1 MDFREKSLDK
11 MMGSKLQLPRLQQK
25 TLNPITKQTTQ
36 KANVSTIGT
45 NPFKSDVL
53 NRKYKNTVKKL
64 YAQGNRDPLG
74 NAYSAVSQYKDI
86 VTAAYQ
92 HNGADPLK
100 AAEDQYNN
108 TMWQFGME
116 DRVQGKTY
124 EDLNAMLEESRKIK
138 TTDTAK
144 QAFYTGL
151 PEYLSSK
158 YAQSKSYSGLLND
171 PKLKA
176 RYNLPYREPV
186 QVKQLTDQEKAYW
199 DEMKQNPETAKWAEY
214 ANKPMTEEARQEMA
228 AYAASLAGQEDTE
241 ETKWLED
248 YIKRNTAKGA
258 QAWAEAEPENQ
269 MAKDTAY
276 FVTNQ
281 ERYTGTPEEVWQHV
295 QAARNEEA
303 QKKADEMSAFLPQM
317 QQLTQEI
324 YQSGKNPLDYFMG
337 GYGTQ
342 EQADMWQRLND
353 SDNPELAAL
362 TQYAAKPWDDTA
374 DAIISKY
381 AYQPDTRPFDAAYAQ
396 ANPAYMD
403 GNYQTVN
410 EGGYKSIQA
419 GNMAVDREVY
429 NALYELD
436 PEEAERYRLYK
447 TYEGHQLRN
456 DLLAAGAAQT
466 AKEDPVGATGASW
479 FLNLGRGINY
489 VDALGQNV
497 GRALSLRSDRPID
510 YMRTADMGT
519 MADTYQ
525 QTVASGIESDFWRT
539 MYGVGNSTVNTLLTA
554 PLGPGGAAFVMGSQ
568 AAQQRMQELQKL
580 RQENNIDTM
589 TDADILMGG
598 AVAGAIEY
606 VFEKVSIGKL
616 YNSMNTL
623 GKGGFMAYAKDIL
636 AQAGIN
642 GSEEAMT
649 TIANKIYDGLTMGE
663 NSEYMRDVMYYND
676 TLQLD
681 EEKAKNL
688 AMNRIMDE
696 VAEDAISGA
705 LQGLLMGGVS
715 NTVSG
720 TRTHAQNKRTG
731 NAAISADTQ
740 QTIIKMG
747 LKMGKDTDAYK
758 MASKMQGKKISAA
771 DLGRLMKAE
780 AQAAEGGLLGI
791 APAVQEVQQTIRLV
805 LEERGETGDLE
816 LISGAVVDMLMGN
829 QLEGDQMAALAGS
842 DTALSYVEDALQEK
856 GVLGDMEET
865 EKEADELEEV
875 PWQETEPAEETEA
888 AEEETEAPA
897 PVNLE
902 GLGMVAETEDGTI
915 TLRNEAGEE
924 TDLQDTDMD
933 DAEKKV
939 IAAGLHRNAAL
950 TEGMRKAYRAKTD
963 KLTAEEAGDW
973 AEGYMAVAEAAE
985 RGAAA
990 VEDVHSLFTGALT
1003 KEEAAAAFEAGKQN
1017 FARMMQETAKK
1028 TAENAKRYGY
1038 EQYTPDTQK
1047 HTGVMFAEVK
1057 NRLNNTQQTMLKVI
1071 DRFAREYGMQVR
1083 VHDTMG
1089 TANGKYTRNT
1099 NTVDVALDAEHGA
1112 LTRVVSHEMYH
1123 FLRQFNPTA
1132 ARKLQQLVTDTL
1144 QRNGVD
1150 VGARVQKL
1158 ISNYAKNNV
1167 NLTEEA
1173 ALEEITADGMLDF
1186 IGTEENLKALVKES
1200 RSTAERISAWLKN
1213 AVAKLRSIMQKVAG
1227 KNEVVAGLM
1236 DDAVYMEQRSRVLDE
1251 ALKQAGE
1258 NYQAVQRGLYE
1269 GVKSMPAVQE
1279 YLQEMSSSTNRQ
1291 QAQEA
1296 FDALALEAF
1305 SRTQTEWMKNNP
1317 DGDYQQALGRFADAL
1332 KRYARGEVFMRQALE
1347 DAGFHSPTEGS
1358 SNMAMLAYVG
1368 NQASLNDFATMR
1380 EAAQTEDVKY
1390 SMKEEADEA
1399 DLMTELNNEPSLIM
1413 QIRMD
1418 ENVMSAV
1425 DTFQQL
1431 RKNNVRKM
1439 TGKMLDELV
1448 VKTANRI
1455 IADTG
1460 TKMSLSQ
1467 LKKELRRL
1475 YNAMNIQPGNEIQ
1488 YADADILRYSRMIA
1502 RHALQKTEGA
1512 TEELTENEREIRDLI
1527 RSMPISLNDAQRSEV
1542 AAVYGTV
1549 QSFNQKNF
1557 GRMRLRKFDRKTSDL
1572 EGIWMEYLHPLNPS
1586 VFAEDVNAAEMPL
1599 ILDAYLD
1606 RIYTRQKSATLR
1618 TDAEYE
1624 ATKIALKNLLDF
1636 YDVAYDEES
1645 IQKAI
1650 KQKGMTTGEAER
1662 IVQEYDPALVG
1673 RMRSEMQSAIT
1684 AMALEYEERYQRR
1697 LQGDKSRRET
1707 TEKKKKIR
1715 EGIRKDAKYMNDR
1728 LLMNAKEKHIPDP
1741 LKGAVLRMMEAL
1753 TSESGVFYGDR
1764 LTQLRQAYKTL
1775 EDVGEYADV
1784 NAARMYNPKILE
1796 KIETLENTL
1805 NNKRLTQ
1812 LNEKQL
1818 QDVADIVANIK
1829 HMVQQANAMFIDG
1842 RKEDFTRVGQ
1852 METETLKGKKDKKHS
1867 GGIIQ
1872 KTLSSNTTPIYFF
1885 KTMGGVWKKMFDDI
1899 MAGQTKWAF
1908 TQDKARKFLN
1918 ETMEK
1923 YHANEWINSKDTLRF
1938 KSTYDEQLELNR
1950 QQALAL
1956 YATWKRE
1963 NTNTIQQ
1970 AQHLKI
1976 GGFKYEKDVKY
1987 KDVDVHKPHRL
1998 TQMDMNTII
2007 GWLGEDGIKFAD
2019 EMVRYLSQDMAALG
2033 NETSMALYGYKE
2045 FGEGYYFPYK
2055 TSRDYLS
2062 VDLTKADTADVAN
2075 ALRGWGASKQL
2086 QKKANKPVEV
2096 GNFLDTWAKH
2106 VNEMGIYNAFTVPV
2120 DNMSRLYNYIQ
2131 RDADDNMTSM
2141 RSEIRRVY
2149 GEEADAYIK
2158 ALIQDIAG
2166 GVTKRDRTD
2175 VADKMISLSKK
2186 ASVVASASV
2195 VVQQPSSIMRA
2206 MALIN
2211 PKYFATPGN
2220 VVKEWKQLRQYSG
2233 AAIVKEMGRFDT
2245 GTGRS
2250 ATEWLLKDV
2259 KAESLYE
2266 DVKNKADDALG
2277 WAPEKAD
2284 QMTWAMIWH
2293 AVKKEVAEQQGLD
2306 MNTEEGLKAAAKR
2319 FDEVITYTQVYDSVL
2334 SKSHIMRDKGGMAKM
2349 MTAFMAE
2356 PTVSFNLLKD
2366 AITHMKDKD
2375 YVGRVSVKRAA
2386 AAYTAS
2392 VMVNAILKSLVT
2404 AGRDDDENRTY
2415 AEKYVAELTDNFV
2428 NDWNP
2433 MALLPGVRDVISI
2446 FQGYDVER
2454 TDMSIIADLKDGLD
2468 VMMKWANGDE
2478 VKTSAIVEKGLG
2490 SIANLFGV
2498 PLRNI
2503 ARDVR
2508 TFGNII
2514 GGKPLADTKG
2524 VNIKYGVLEGLPF
2537 GIYGSKATDYYH
2549 RMADAAAKGD
2559 TAKYNELMAY
2569 LQDAQ
2574 GKKKETIETGV
2585 KKDLK
2590 EQFQSGEISKD
2601 NTVDILSNLLGV
2613 EKDKAY
2619 WQADEWESGSA
2630 DYSKYDE
2637 LYAAIEG
2644 KKSPKKA
2651 IDELL
2656 KHGTKKANIKAQITS
2671 EYKAKYIELY
2681 KQNKAQ
2687 AADLKA
2693 YILTALE
2700 MLGYNRQEASKAIDA
2715 WLKE

>member
-11 MMGSKLQLPRLQQK
+11 MMGSKLNLPRLQQK
-25 TLNPITKQTTQ
+25 TLDPITKQTTQ

-53 NRKYKNTVKKL
+53 NRKYKNTVKTL

-74 NAYSAVSQYKDI
+74 NAYSAVSQYKDT

-92 HNGADPLK
+92 HSGADPLK
-100 AAEDQYNN
+100 AAEDQYQK
-108 TMWQFGME
+108 TMWQFGMQ

-124 EDLNAMLEESRKIK
+124 EDLSAMLEESRKTK

-158 YAQSKSYSGLLND
+158 YAQSKSYSGLMND

-176 RYNLPYREPV
+176 RYNLPDREPV

-199 DEMKQNPETAKWAEY
+199 DEMIQNPETAKWAEY

-281 ERYTGTPEEVWQHV
+281 ERYAGTPEEVWQRV

-337 GYGTQ
+337 GFGTQ

-362 TQYAAKPWDDTA
+362 TQYAARPWDDTA

-381 AYQPDTRPFDAAYAQ
+381 AFQPDTRPFDAAYAQ

-403 GNYQTVN
+403 GNYKTVN

-479 FLNLGRGINY
+479 FMNLGRGINY
-489 VDALGQNV
+489 ADVLGQNV

-554 PLGPGGAAFVMGSQ
+554 PLGPGGAAIVMGSQ

-580 RQENNIDTM
+580 RKENNIDTM

-606 VFEKVSIGKL
+606 VFEKVSIGNL
-616 YNSMNTL
+616 YESMNTL

-642 GSEEAMT
+642 GTEEAMT

-663 NSEYMRDVMYYND
+663 NSEYMRDVMYYHD

-688 AMNRIMDE
+688 AMNRIMNE

-705 LQGLLMGGVS
+705 LQGLVMGGVS

-740 QTIIKMG
+740 KTIIDMG

-805 LEERGETGDLE
+805 LEERGETGDLD

-865 EKEADELEEV
+865 EPEADELEEV
-875 PWQETEPAEETEA
+875 PWAETEPVEETEA

-902 GLGMVAETEDGTI
+902 GLGMVEETEDGTI

-939 IAAGLHRNAAL
+939 IAAGVHRNAAL
-950 TEGMRKAYRAKTD
+950 TEGMRKAFRAKTD

-990 VEDVHSLFTGALT
+990 VEDVHSLFAGALT

-1028 TAENAKRYGY
+1028 TAENARRYGY
-1038 EQYTPDTQK
+1038 EQYTPETQK
-1047 HTGVMFAEVK
+1047 HTGVLFAEVK

-1123 FLRQFNPTA
+1123 YLRQFNPTA
-1132 ARKLQQLVTDTL
+1132 AGKLQQLVTDTL
-1144 QRNGVD
+1144 QKNGVD

-1200 RSTAERISAWLKN
+1200 RSTAEKISAWLKN

-1236 DDAVYMEQRSRVLDE
+1236 DDAEYMEQRSRVLDE
-1251 ALKQAGE
+1251 ALRQAGE
-1258 NYQAVQRGLYE
+1258 NYRNVRKGLYE

-1279 YLQEMSSSTNRQ
+1279 YLEVMSSSTNRQ

-1317 DGDYQQALGRFADAL
+1317 DGDYQQALGRFVDAL

-1368 NQASLNDFATMR
+1368 NQASLNDFSTMR
-1380 EAAQTEDVKY
+1380 EAEETGEVKY
-1390 SMKEEADEA
+1390 SLKEGESTDQEFLDAMSA
-1399 DLMTELNNEPSLIM
+1399 EPGLGM
-1413 QIRMD
+1413 QMRND
-1418 ENVMSAV
+1418 ENISGII
-1425 DTFQQL
+1425 DIFQQL
-1431 RKNNVRKM
+1431 RKKNI
-1439 TGKMLDELV
+1439 E
-1448 VKTANRI
+1448 
-1455 IADTG
+1455 
-1460 TKMSLSQ
+1460 KMSAEGIERLVKKAADRLYKETGSKINPAK
-1467 LKKELRRL
+1467 LKKELRKL
-1475 YNAMNIQPGNEIQ
+1475 YEAMNIQPGNELQ
-1488 YADADILRYSRMIA
+1488 YADADIVRYSRIIA
-1502 RHALQKTEGA
+1502 RHVLQKTEGA
-1512 TEELTENEREIRDLI
+1512 TDALTDDEKEIREFI
-1527 RSMPISLNDAQRSEV
+1527 RNTPFALNEKQKSEV
-1542 AAVYGTV
+1542 AAVYG
-1549 QSFNQKNF
+1549 SLGDFMRKNF
-1557 GRMRLRKFDRKTSDL
+1557 GRMKIRRFDRKNADL
-1572 EGIWMEYLHPLNPS
+1572 EQLWEEFVKLDPGI
-1586 VFAEDVNAAEMPL
+1586 FKEDEDAGNMPL
-1599 ILDAYLD
+1599 VLDAFMD
-1606 RIYTRQKSATLR
+1606 RIYKKIKDETLVQ
-1618 TDAEYE
+1618 DAEYE
-1624 ATKIALKNLLDF
+1624 ATKMALENLLDF
-1636 YDVAYDEES
+1636 YEVAYDDNS
-1645 IQKAI
+1645 IKKAI
-1650 KQKGMTTGEAER
+1650 KEKGRVVGEAER
-1662 IVQEYDPALVG
+1662 KALDYDPELVS
-1673 RMRSEMQSAIT
+1673 RLRNEMQTQIT
-1684 AMALEYEERYQRR
+1684 AMELEYEDVIEKRIKNRME
-1697 LQGDKSRRET
+1697 KTE
-1707 TEKKKKIR
+1707 EKKKLRKKIK
-1715 EGIRKDAKYMNDR
+1715 EDSKYLNDR
-1728 LLMNAKEKHIPDP
+1728 LLMNANEKHIPDP

-1753 TSESGVFYGDR
+1753 TNESGVFYGDR
-1764 LTQLRQAYKTL
+1764 LAQLRKAYKTL
-1775 EDVGEYADV
+1775 EDVGDYADTA
-1784 NAARMYNPKILE
+1784 AARMYDPEIME
-1796 KIETLENTL
+1796 KIEALEGVL
-1805 NNKRLTQ
+1805 NNKRLTN
-1812 LNEKQL
+1812 LGIKRL
-1818 QDVADIVANIK
+1818 QDVADIVGNIK

-1852 METETLKGKKDKKHS
+1852 MEMETLEGKKDKKNS
-1867 GGIIQ
+1867 GGLIQ
-1872 KTLSSNTTPIYFF
+1872 KTLSSSTTPIYFF
-1885 KTMGGVWKKMFDDI
+1885 KNMGGVWKKMFDEL

-1908 TQDKARKFLN
+1908 TQDRAKKFLN
-1918 ETMEK
+1918 ETMKK
-1923 YHANEWINSKDTLRF
+1923 YRANEWINSKETLRF

-1956 YATWKRE
+1956 YATWQRE
-1963 NTNTIQQ
+1963 NSNTMQQ

-1987 KDVDVHKPHRL
+1987 KDVDIHKPHRL

-2007 GWLGEDGIKFAD
+2007 GWLGEDGVKFAD

-2033 NETSMALYGYKE
+2033 NETSMALYGYKK

-2175 VADKMISLSKK
+2175 MADKMISLSKK
-2186 ASVVASASV
+2186 GSVVASASV
-2195 VVQQPSSIMRA
+2195 VVQQPSSMMRA
-2206 MALIN
+2206 MALIS

-2233 AAIVKEMGRFDT
+2233 TAIVKEMGRFDT

-2259 KAESLYE
+2259 KAESLFE

-2306 MNTEEGLKAAAKR
+2306 MNTEKGLKAAAKR

-2366 AITHMKDKD
+2366 AIIHMKDKD

-2392 VMVNAILKSLVT
+2392 VLVNAILKSLVT
-2404 AGRDDDENRTY
+2404 AGRDDDENKTY
-2415 AEKYVAELTDNFV
+2415 AEKYVAELTENFV
-2428 NDWNP
+2428 TDWNP

-2468 VMMKWANGDE
+2468 VMMKWANGEE
-2478 VKTSAIVEKGLG
+2478 VKTSAIIEKGFG

-2508 TFGNII
+2508 AFGNVI
-2514 GGKPLADTKG
+2514 GGKPLAETKG

-2559 TAKYNELMAY
+2559 TAKYNELMEY

-2601 NTVDILSNLLGV
+2601 KTVDILSKLLGV

-2619 WQADEWESGSA
+2619 WQADEWESGST

-2637 LYAAIEG
+2637 LYAAIDG

-2681 KQNKAQ
+2681 KKNKAQ

-2700 MLGYNRQEASKAIDA
+2700 MLGYNRQEVSKAIDE

>member
-11 MMGSKLQLPRLQQK
+11 MMGSKLNLPRLQQK
-25 TLNPITKQTTQ
+25 TLDPITKQTTQ

-53 NRKYKNTVKKL
+53 NRKYKQTVKTL

-74 NAYSAVSQYKDI
+74 NAYSAVSQYKDT

-92 HNGADPLK
+92 HSGADPLK
-100 AAEDQYNN
+100 AAEDQYNK
-108 TMWQFGME
+108 TMWQFGMQ
-116 DRVQGKTY
+116 DKVQGKNY
-124 EDLNAMLEESRKIK
+124 EDLSAMLEESRKTK

-158 YAQSKSYSGLLND
+158 YAQSKSYSGLMND

-176 RYNLPYREPV
+176 RYNLPDREPV
-186 QVKQLTDQEKAYW
+186 QVKHMTDQEKAYW
-199 DEMKQNPETAKWAEY
+199 DEMMQNPETAKWAEY

-228 AYAASLAGQEDTE
+228 AYAASLAGQEETE

-258 QAWAEAEPENQ
+258 QAWADAEPENQ

-281 ERYTGTPEEVWQHV
+281 ERYTGTPEEVWQKV

-337 GYGTQ
+337 GFGTQ

-362 TQYAAKPWDDTA
+362 TQYAARPWDETA

-381 AYQPDTRPFDAAYAQ
+381 AFQPDTRPFDAAYAQ

-403 GNYQTVN
+403 GNYKTVN

-479 FLNLGRGINY
+479 FMNLGRGINY
-489 VDALGQNV
+489 ADVLGQNV

-525 QTVASGIESDFWRT
+525 QTVASGIDSDFWRT

-554 PLGPGGAAFVMGSQ
+554 PLGPGGAAIVIGSQ

-580 RQENNIDTM
+580 RKENNIDTM

-606 VFEKVSIGKL
+606 VFEKVSIGNL
-616 YNSMNTL
+616 YESMNTL

-663 NSEYMRDVMYYND
+663 NSEYMRDVMYYHD

-688 AMNRIMDE
+688 AMNRIMEE

-705 LQGLLMGGVS
+705 LQGLVMGGVS

-740 QTIIKMG
+740 KTIIDMG
-747 LKMGKDTDAYK
+747 LKMGKETDAYK

-791 APAVQEVQQTIRLV
+791 APAVQEVQKTIRLV
-805 LEERGETGDLE
+805 LEERGETGDLD

-829 QLEGDQMAALAGS
+829 QLEGDQMEALAGS

-865 EKEADELEEV
+865 ETEADELAEV

-897 PVNLE
+897 PVNME

-939 IAAGLHRNAAL
+939 IAAGVHRNAAL

-990 VEDVHSLFTGALT
+990 VEDVHSLFAGALT

-1123 FLRQFNPTA
+1123 YLRQFNPTA
-1132 ARKLQQLVTDTL
+1132 AGKLQQLVTDTL
-1144 QRNGVD
+1144 QKNGVD

-1200 RSTAERISAWLKN
+1200 RSTAEKISAWLKN

-1236 DDAVYMEQRSRVLDE
+1236 DDAEYMEQRSRMLDE
-1251 ALKQAGE
+1251 AMRQAGE
-1258 NYQAVQRGLYE
+1258 NYRNVRKGLYE
-1269 GVKSMPAVQE
+1269 SAKQSPAVQE
-1279 YLQEMSSSTNRQ
+1279 YMKEMSASTNRE

-1296 FDALALEAF
+1296 FDGLVMEAF
-1305 SRTQTEWMKNNP
+1305 SMTQTEWMRNNP
-1317 DGDYQQALGRFADAL
+1317 DGDYQKAAGQFANAL

-1347 DAGFHSPTEGS
+1347 DAGFQSPTEGS
-1358 SNMAMLAYVG
+1358 AKMAMLAYVG
-1368 NQASLNDFATMR
+1368 NQANENDFNTMR
-1380 EAAQTEDVKY
+1380 EGTNAEELKY
-1390 SMKEEADEA
+1390 SMKENPVEEELKTETNLVAQIKEVDSVKEALDIFNALQAAEK
-1399 DLMTELNNEPSLIM
+1399 
-1413 QIRMD
+1413 
-1418 ENVMSAV
+1418 
-1425 DTFQQL
+1425 
-1431 RKNNVRKM
+1431 RKLTKEEI
-1439 TGKMLDELV
+1439 DALV
-1448 VKTANRI
+1448 KKTIKRI
-1455 IADTG
+1455 KKETG
-1460 TKMSLSQ
+1460 TTMAEKNMQYMLN
-1467 LKKELRRL
+1467 RM
-1475 YNAMNIQPGNEIQ
+1475 YWAMNREKKYSNADVLK
-1488 YADADILRYSRMIA
+1488 YARMFA
-1502 RHALQKTEGA
+1502 KKTLDSAALQKTFSE
-1512 TEELTENEREIRDLI
+1512 EELEIRKILTTEAFYLTDIMKETIAEEYGSVQAYMRQNFGKMKIRRKAEGVKNLTEIWKDL
-1527 RSMPISLNDAQRSEV
+1527 SALDSNTFSSDVSEAGMPIIIDAYMRRMGEKMKDPGMVRDVELEATRQAIKAIQAFYGEAFTESELEGGMKIAEGGAINRNAEDLMKKMQV
-1542 AAVYGTV
+1542 AVDRIAIEYEKQYVDRVTV
-1549 QSFNQKNF
+1549 FEEKRKKKEQ
-1557 GRMRLRKFDRKTSDL
+1557 LRK
-1572 EGIWMEYLHPLNPS
+1572 
-1586 VFAEDVNAAEMPL
+1586 
-1599 ILDAYLD
+1599 
-1606 RIYTRQKSATLR
+1606 Q
-1618 TDAEYE
+1618 
-1624 ATKIALKNLLDF
+1624 
-1636 YDVAYDEES
+1636 
-1645 IQKAI
+1645 I
-1650 KQKGMTTGEAER
+1650 KE
-1662 IVQEYDPALVG
+1662 
-1673 RMRSEMQSAIT
+1673 
-1684 AMALEYEERYQRR
+1684 
-1697 LQGDKSRRET
+1697 
-1707 TEKKKKIR
+1707 
-1715 EGIRKDAKYMNDR
+1715 DAKQ
-1728 LLMNAKEKHIPDP
+1728 LNAKLLQNTPAKHIPDG
-1741 LKGAVLRMMEAL
+1741 LKSAVLNTLRAMAREGG
-1753 TSESGVFYGDR
+1753 GVFDNKHVYE
-1764 LTQLRQAYKTL
+1764 LRKW
-1775 EDVGEYADV
+1775 YADLAMGGHYADTD
-1784 NAARMYNPKILE
+1784 AARAYDEGILDKITSLRRAFASRSLG
-1796 KIETLENTL
+1796 KMNT
-1805 NNKRLTQ
+1805 
-1812 LNEKQL
+1812 EQL
-1818 QDVADIVANIK
+1818 QMVADVLGNLKKMVNDTNTIFIK
-1829 HMVQQANAMFIDG
+1829 G
-1842 RKEDFTRVGQ
+1842 RKENRENIGN
-1852 METETLKGKKDKKHS
+1852 ETLKQEMGKADVKT

-1872 KTLSSNTTPIYFF
+1872 RTLANNTTPIYFF
-1885 KTMGGVWKKMFDDI
+1885 KNMGGVWKELFDDI
-1899 MAGQTKWAF
+1899 MDG
-1908 TQDKARKFLN
+1908 QDKAAFTGVKIKQYY
-1918 ETMEK
+1918 TDMIKK
-1923 YHANEWINSKDTLRF
+1923 YHVNDWMYKRENLRF
-1938 KSTYDEQLELNR
+1938 ESMEGEMLEMDMEL
-1950 QQALAL
+1950 ALTL
-1956 YATWKRE
+1956 YATWRRE
-1963 NTNTIQQ
+1963 TGNI
-1970 AQHLKI
+1970 AQRAKHLQM
-1976 GGFKYEKDVKY
+1976 GGFQYDAETKKKKYDGVKMNKAHRLQEEDIEKIKDYLGEEAVKY
-1987 KDVDVHKPHRL
+1987 
-1998 TQMDMNTII
+1998 
-2007 GWLGEDGIKFAD
+2007 AD
-2019 EMVRYLSQDMAALG
+2019 EMVRFLSVDMAALG
-2033 NETSMALYGYKE
+2033 NETSQALYGYDK
-2045 FGEGYYFPYK
+2045 FNEGYYFPYK
-2055 TSRDYLS
+2055 SSKEFLHE
-2062 VDLTKADTADVAN
+2062 DLQKAQESGEMMN
-2075 ALRGWGASKQL
+2075 ALKGWGASRETVRMANNPVVVGAFTDMWL
-2086 QKKANKPVEV
+2086 Q
-2096 GNFLDTWAKH
+2096 H
-2106 VNEMGIYNAFTVPV
+2106 CYEMSTYNAFAVPV
-2120 DNMSRLYNYIQ
+2120 DNLSSLYNYVWTQ
-2131 RDADDNMTSM
+2131 TEEFEGADGNMYTRKVDQISM
-2141 RSEIRRVY
+2141 KTEIKRVY
-2149 GEEADAYIK
+2149 GEQADRYIK
-2158 ALIQDIAG
+2158 NFVQDVSRGITA
-2166 GVTKRDRTD
+2166 TDRSGTD
-2175 VADKMISLSKK
+2175 KLISLSKK

-2195 VVQQPSSIMRA
+2195 VVQQPSSMMRA
-2206 MALIN
+2206 MALIS

-2220 VVKEWKQLRQYSG
+2220 VVKEWKQLQEYSG
-2233 AAIVKEMGRFDT
+2233 IAVIKSIGKFDT
-2245 GTGRS
+2245 GTGRTMIEWMGEALKKDS
-2250 ATEWLLKDV
+2250 VVQRAENIMDKAT
-2259 KAESLYE
+2259 
-2266 DVKNKADDALG
+2266 G

-2306 MNTEEGLKAAAKR
+2306 MSTEEGLKAAAKR
-2319 FDEVITYTQVYDSVL
+2319 FEEVISYTQVYDSVL
-2334 SKSHIMRDKGGMAKM
+2334 SKSQIMRSNSKFDKMF
-2349 MTAFMAE
+2349 TAFMAE
-2356 PTVSFNLLKD
+2356 PTISFNLLKD
-2366 AITHMKDKD
+2366 AIAHMKDKD

-2392 VMVNAILKSLVT
+2392 VLVNAILKSLVT
-2404 AGRDDDENRTY
+2404 AGRDDDENKTY
-2415 AEKYVAELTDNFV
+2415 AEKYVAELTENFV
-2428 NDWNP
+2428 TDWNP

-2468 VMMKWANGDE
+2468 VMMKWANGEE
-2478 VKTSAIVEKGLG
+2478 VKTSAIIEKGFG
-2490 SIANLFGV
+2490 SVANLFGV

-2508 TFGNII
+2508 AFGNVI
-2514 GGKPLADTKG
+2514 GGKPLAETKG

-2537 GIYGSKATDYYH
+2537 GIYGSNATDYYH

-2559 TAKYNELMAY
+2559 TEKYNELMAY

-2601 NTVDILSNLLGV
+2601 KTVDILSKLLGV

-2619 WQADEWESGSA
+2619 WQADEWESGSD

-2700 MLGYNRQEASKAIDA
+2700 MLGYDRQEAGKYIDN